1 MEIIV
6 KLGTVYEFEIQ
17 DNAHYFECT
26 SIDLN
31 FVYKHIFFRF
41 MFRSQNTNISIMS
54 SENHE
59 SNATLYG
66 AHILNWNDAE

>member
-31 FVYKHIFFRF
+31 FVYKHIFF
-41 MFRSQNTNISIMS
+41 SVYVSITKYISIMS